1 VLGAEDVQPSEILVY
16 FNIQVTPFLESP
28 IPHEYR
34 GLHGLKLHLQS
45 ALGELQML
53 LDPDTVLE
61 FLFETLKGT
70 ICLVRIFDNEGSFQ
84 LILEL
89 SNEFWEEIQW
99 DQ

>member
-1 VLGAEDVQPSEILVY
+1 VFGAEDVQPSEILVY
-16 FNIQVTPFLESP
+16 FNIQVTSFLESP

-45 ALGELQML
+45 ALSELQIL
-53 LDPDTVLE
+53 LEPDTVLE

-84 LILEL
+84 FILEL
-89 SNEFWEEIQW
+89 SNESWEEIQW
-99 DQ
+99 DH

>member
-1 VLGAEDVQPSEILVY
+1 VPGAEDVQPSEILVY
-16 FNIQVTPFLESP
+16 FNIQVPPFLESP

-45 ALGELQML
+45 AWGELQIL
-53 LDPDTVLE
+53 LDPNTVLE

-84 LILEL
+84 FILEL
-89 SNEFWEEIQW
+89 SNESWEEIQW
-99 DQ
+99 DH

>member
-16 FNIQVTPFLESP
+16 FNIQVPPFLESP

-45 ALGELQML
+45 AWGELQIL
-53 LDPDTVLE
+53 LDPNTVLE

-84 LILEL
+84 FILEL

-99 DQ
+99 DH

>member
-1 VLGAEDVQPSEILVY
+1 MPGAEDVQPSEILVY
-16 FNIQVTPFLESP
+16 FNIQVPPFLESP

>member
-1 VLGAEDVQPSEILVY
+1 MY

-99 DQ
+99 DH

>member
-1 VLGAEDVQPSEILVY
+1 MLGAEDVQPSEILVY
-16 FNIQVTPFLESP
+16 FNIQVPPFLESP

-45 ALGELQML
+45 AWGELQIL
-53 LDPDTVLE
+53 LDPNTVLE